1 MCVHIRQAVK
11 FAVHEYH
18 RRHHHQHHHHHHRRH
33 HHQHYHHY
41 YNRLHHYCYRH
52 DDQCRHMTIIT
63 FSSPPSQLSTIFLY
77 IDLTEPCYSFPCLN
91 GGTCIREKLEQ
102 FTCQC
107 HRWFEGNTCERG
119 NT

>member
-1 MCVHIRQAVK
+1 
-11 FAVHEYH
+11 
-18 RRHHHQHHHHHHRRH
+18 
-33 HHQHYHHY
+33 
-41 YNRLHHYCYRH
+41 
-52 DDQCRHMTIIT
+52 MTIIT

-119 NT
+119 NTWFPVTIRQWNLSRFIQLRFHRFFKDR